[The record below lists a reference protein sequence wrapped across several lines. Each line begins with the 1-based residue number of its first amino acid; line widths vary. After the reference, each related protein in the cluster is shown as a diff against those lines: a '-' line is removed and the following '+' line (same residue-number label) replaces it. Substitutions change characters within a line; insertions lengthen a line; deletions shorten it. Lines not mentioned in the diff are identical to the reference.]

1 MQKLEGAV
9 ADIQDRL
16 DNGAVEEGRLDALKQ
31 GLEDAKEELSTHQ
44 ASFGD
49 SVIAKDKATEV
60 LKTLRDRMSAID
72 VETAN
77 IKAKIQKAEV
87 KSVKVSERR
96 DAALRDKNSA
106 YAAIKQQEDAYEVAE
121 GVRNDQAHTV
131 ECFVEEA
138 SKICDRVRVD
148 RGETTHTLEAKL
160 DKLSTDLKAW
170 EKRQV
175 VWYFGVA
182 GSLRLRTY
190 RLGGSRHELALEAT
204 RTLKEYRQAKA
215 HVENVEELAQAR
227 MNMSSLVKTTS
238 LLTERCSCSNP
249 PWSTAK
255 SAGSPSKEPSR
266 RERAS
271 NSCGC

>member
-1 MQKLEGAV
+1 ME
-9 ADIQDRL
+9 DIQDRL
-16 DNGAVEEGRLDALKQ
+16 DSGAVEEGKLDALKQ
-31 GLEDAKEELSTHQ
+31 GLDEAREELSTHQ

-49 SVIAKDKATEV
+49 SVIAKDKAAEV

-72 VETAN
+72 TETAD
-77 IKAKIQKAEV
+77 IKAKIHKAEV

-106 YAAIKQQEDAYEVAE
+106 FAAIKQHEDAYKVAE

-131 ECFVEEA
+131 ECFIEEA

-175 VWYFGVA
+175 I
-182 GSLRLRTY
+182 
-190 RLGGSRHELALEAT
+190 
-204 RTLKEYRQAKA
+204 
-215 HVENVEELAQAR
+215 
-227 MNMSSLVKTTS
+227 
-238 LLTERCSCSNP
+238 
-249 PWSTAK
+249 
-255 SAGSPSKEPSR
+255 
-266 RERAS
+266 
-271 NSCGC
+271 

>member
-271 NSCGC
+271 SSCGC